1 MEEPQKSM
9 EESQAPIEESQAPIE
24 ESQAPVEEYDPQPP
38 PLEEPNGKR
47 KLEDDK
53 PEEEEEKLY
62 GDPIK
67 SDPPAH
73 ARRSFDIDPD
83 VITADYET
91 RVKEAIAELKA
102 QEPALKAT
110 IRAFL
115 ETSGAKFEEEE
126 RVAMSYK
133 LFDPRETITSYCD
146 GILLGEFCN
155 KANVNTH
162 LIFSPIS
169 RTFSLIADISNPVLN
184 HELGQGAFR
193 WILAAD
199 SKLETA
205 LALSNLQ
212 HADQPPL
219 AKKTKLDLK
228 CDELREAIRSGD
240 EFIGILEDTLQ
251 EVCNQAG
258 SKTDGSSPLKLKAL
272 IQEHRTE

>member
-1 MEEPQKSM
+1 M
-9 EESQAPIEESQAPIE
+9 EESQAPIEESQKPMEEPIE
-24 ESQAPVEEYDPQPP
+24 ESQAPIEEYDPQPP

-53 PEEEEEKLY
+53 PEEEENLY

-67 SDPPAH
+67 PDPPAR

-83 VITADYET
+83 VITADYEA
-91 RVKEAIAELKA
+91 RVKEAIAELKV
-102 QEPALKAT
+102 QEPEMKAT

-169 RTFSLIADISNPVLN
+169 RTFSLIADIPNPVLN

-205 LALSNLQ
+205 LALSKLQ
-212 HADQPPL
+212 HADQPPSS
-219 AKKTKLDLK
+219 KKTKLDLK

-240 EFIGILEDTLQ
+240 EFIGILQDTLQ

-258 SKTDGSSPLKLKAL
+258 SKTGGSSPLKLKAL
-272 IQEHRTE
+272 IQEQSQ